1 MEATLFLDIV
11 IGGLFLG
18 LLYSLIGAGLNLQY
32 GVTKI
37 LNVAHG
43 DFLMVGAYI
52 TYSFFVMFGA
62 DPLISLLISGS
73 IAFSIGVLLQLG
85 VFNSL
90 ISKATSPGEIEVR
103 TLLAC
108 FALSFIIQ
116 NIVSIIFKSDPRGY
130 HYATGALSIGGTVFP
145 INSIIV
151 ASASLVINVAL
162 YLFLRFTRVGIAMR
176 ATVDDPVG
184 ARLTGIDP
192 AKIQRLSLSLG
203 IVLAAW
209 AGTLLSILYSI
220 NPYMGTQYTL
230 IAMTIMVVGGFGS
243 FSGSIIGG
251 IILGLASYSVM
262 RLLSASLTL
271 VAFYVIFVV
280 ILLFKPQGLMRR

>member
-1 MEATLFLDIV
+1 MEVILFFDIIV
-11 IGGLFLG
+11 GGLLLG

-52 TYSFFVMFGA
+52 TYFLFVTLGV
-62 DPLISLLISGS
+62 DPLLSLLICGS
-73 IAFSIGVLLQLG
+73 VAFLIGILLQLG
-85 VFNSL
+85 LFNIL

-116 NIVSIIFKSDPRGY
+116 NIISIIFKSDPRGY
-130 HYATGALSIGGTVFP
+130 HYATGALNVGGLVFP

-151 ASASLVINVAL
+151 ASAALIINLTL
-162 YLFLRFTRVGIAMR
+162 YLFLRFTRIGMSMR
-176 ATVDDPVG
+176 AVVDEPIG

-209 AGTLLSILYSI
+209 AGTLISILYSI
-220 NPYMGTQYTL
+220 NPYMGLHYTL
-230 IAMTIMVVGGFGS
+230 IAMTVMVIGGFGS
-243 FSGSIIGG
+243 FLGSIVGG
-251 IILGLASYSVM
+251 IILGFTSYAVM

-271 VAFYVIFVV
+271 VAFYAIFVL
-280 ILLFKPQGLMRR
+280 ILLFRPQGLMRR